1 MNCVLGRFGGVY
13 FCWHRFLC
21 TADERGTGCPTR
33 HLLSAHRLCVWL
45 QGGGWHIATPLTGG
59 TGGTTSALTSASHN
73 PKILGEA
80 GQATCTSF

>member
-1 MNCVLGRFGGVY
+1 MNCVLERFGGGY

-21 TADERGTGCPTR
+21 TADERGTGCPTQ
-33 HLLSAHRLCVWL
+33 HTGCVCGCWVGAGTL
-45 QGGGWHIATPLTGG
+45 QPPPTGG
-59 TGGTTSALTSASHN
+59 TGGATSALTSASHN